1 MHEKRIMRG
10 VSDTEAEPFRH
21 RLDAQRTPAFGK
33 VDPRAALAGF
43 FGIMERWDID
53 NETARVLLGSPAERT
68 FFEWKKG
75 NAARMPEDTL
85 RRIGYVAGIFKGLQ
99 IVYSNPA
106 LADEWVK
113 RPNDFFGG
121 QQPLERMK
129 AGDVVD
135 LAAVRGYVDAA
146 RSPWS

>member
-1 MHEKRIMRG
+1 MQVSGFPDRERVPFHHRIDVPG
-10 VSDTEAEPFRH
+10 AAPGFD
-21 RLDAQRTPAFGK
+21 K
-33 VDPRAALAGF
+33 VDPKAALAGF
-43 FGIMERWDID
+43 FGIMERWDVD
-53 NETARVLLGSPAERT
+53 NDTARVLLGSPAERT

-106 LADEWVK
+106 LADDWIK